1 MIDETHKDR
10 NAARRRRGWKRR
22 NSNAEIQEWYRYNVR
37 YTLLAAADVN
47 GFIPCACHTV
57 LRDHI
62 SEEGAAGT
70 VDTEYF
76 EYWVETYLC
85 PVLGKYEFGESRS
98 VVLLDNASTHMSERV
113 QQLIYATGATIIYG
127 APYSPH
133 LNPIE
138 NYFSIYKAYL
148 KRNTSRMHS
157 ADWKK
162 VHEEALQEVNR
173 DTGIR
178 FFRRCKVP
186 GSEDMLIQV
195 EYY

>member
-22 NSNAEIQEWYRYNVR
+22 NSNAEINERHPNNVR

-47 GFIPCACHTV
+47 GFIPVACHTV
-57 LRDHI
+57 MRDQI

-76 EYWVETYLC
+76 EYWVERYLC
-85 PVLGKYEFGESRS
+85 PVLGRYAYGEPRS

-113 QQLIYATGATIIYG
+113 QELIYATGATLIYG
-127 APYSPH
+127 APNSYH

-138 NYFSIYKAYL
+138 NYFSLYKAYL
-148 KRNTSRMHS
+148 KRNTSRMNS
-157 ADWKK
+157 ADWER
-162 VHEEALQEVNR
+162 VHMEALQEVNR
-173 DTGIR
+173 DKGIR
-178 FFRRCKVP
+178 FF
-186 GSEDMLIQV
+186 
-195 EYY
+195 Y